1 MGFDIE
7 TINRLY
13 KDWAGMSYALCE
25 PLPRSGSDR
34 RHFRLSANGRGSVMA
49 AYNPNVAENE
59 AYFSFSKCFADNGI
73 NVPSIIAVDKSRTH
87 YLIEDLGNESLYSI
101 ITKADGNPDNGTI
114 QLYAKVLDD
123 LARMQV
129 TAGKNINYSLCIPTA
144 NFDQTAIQWDL
155 NYFKYCFLKNAH
167 IDFDE
172 YLLEA
177 DFEQLKKAAANADC
191 QYFMFRDFQSR
202 NIMLKD
208 DDPYYIDFQG
218 GKRGPLMY
226 DVASLLYQAKAK
238 LSEDLRNRLFD
249 KYIESLQKIMAVD
262 RQKLYAEFK
271 IFALIRTL
279 QVLGAYGYRGYFE
292 KKQHFIESIPFA
304 VKNLKDLLALNIVD
318 LPHISLIAD
327 KIDITEPAP
336 DTYDGLTVTVYSF
349 SYRKDIPADP
359 ENGGGF
365 VFDCRGQHN
374 PGRYPEYKMM
384 TGRDKPVID
393 FLKANSTIDEF
404 LAQAIK
410 IVAPTIET
418 YQRRGFRNLMVSF
431 GCTGGQHRS
440 VYCAQNFA
448 EQISKTYKIRV
459 RLIHREQGISETM

>member
-1 MGFDIE
+1 MGFNIE
-7 TINRLY
+7 PIDKLY
-13 KDWAGMSYALCE
+13 KDWCGSMYSQCD
-25 PLPRSGSDR
+25 PLPLSGSDR
-34 RHFRLSANGRGSVMA
+34 RYFRLTSGNKSVMA

-59 AYFSFSKCFADNGI
+59 AYFSFCKCLAANGI
-73 NVPSIIAVDKSRTH
+73 NVPKTIAVDDSRKY
-87 YLIEDLGNESLYSI
+87 YLTEDLGTESLYGLV
-101 ITKADGNPDNGTI
+101 TAANGNPDSSLMH
-114 QLYAKVLDD
+114 LYAKVLDD
-123 LARMQV
+123 LVKMQV
-129 TAGKNINYSLCIPTA
+129 VAGKNIDYSLCLSTA
-144 NFDQTAIQWDL
+144 DFDETAIQWDL

-177 DFEQLKKAAANADC
+177 DFEQLKKTAANADC

-202 NIMLKD
+202 NIMLKNGV
-208 DDPYYIDFQG
+208 PYYIDFQG

-238 LSEDLRNRLFD
+238 FSEATRDKLFD
-249 KYIESLQKIMAVD
+249 RYVESLQKLMPAD
-262 RQKLYAEFK
+262 KEQLFREFK

-279 QVLGAYGYRGYFE
+279 QVLGAYGYRGFFE
-292 KKQHFIESIPFA
+292 KKQHFIESLPFA

-327 KIDITEPAP
+327 KIDIKEPEP
-336 DTYDGLTVTVYSF
+336 DTYEGLTVTVYSF

-448 EQISKTYKIRV
+448 EQISKSYKIRV